1 MVSPHPRSRGF
12 TLIELL
18 TVITIIALLAALV
31 FAGSQK
37 MISSADSVGC
47 LNNLRQIGVAVTLYA
62 GDHQGSLPGP
72 CDNSIRTTYRIN
84 NNDFGA
90 FLAPYWN
97 LPPADTVT
105 RNAPVLMCP
114 AWKRRMKASD
124 GKCYWNP
131 PRIKGYYNAD
141 GSPKY
146 FPFKGAPDSPL
157 RIQTLL
163 SITNFMASK
172 QWMIQDFDQINNSQ
186 VAMPGQAATPVHG
199 SIRNVLFFDNHVES
213 VPASTVFN

>member
-1 MVSPHPRSRGF
+1 MFSPAARTKGF

-18 TVITIIALLAALV
+18 AVVSIIAILASLV
-31 FAGSQK
+31 FAGSRK
-37 MISSADSVGC
+37 IITSADSVGC
-47 LNNLRQIGVAVTLYA
+47 LNNLRQIGAAVTLYA
-62 GDHQGSLPGP
+62 GEHQGSLPGP
-72 CDNSIRTTYRIN
+72 CDNSIRTTYRVN

-105 RNAPVLMCP
+105 RDAPALMCP
-114 AWKRRMKASD
+114 AWKRQIKAAD

-157 RIQTLL
+157 RLQTIL
-163 SITNFMASK
+163 SIPGLMASK

-186 VAMPGQAATPVHG
+186 VAMPGQAAAPVHG
-199 SIRNVLFFDNHVES
+199 SIRNVLFFDCHVES
-213 VPASTVFN
+213 VPVSTVLN